1 MTADVPRF
9 DLQSHSLYSDGALA
23 PAEVVALA
31 AASGIELLALTDHD
45 TVDGVEEALRAGAE
59 HGVVVVPAV
68 ELSAVHAEHEDL
80 HVLGYGVEL
89 ADEEWLARLRDARTD
104 REARAKR
111 MAARLE
117 ELGFAVDDAPL
128 AARRRAGRPI
138 GRPHLAAAVTE
149 HPNNARRLAEEGA
162 EDVSSFIPAYLVPG
176 APAYLPRTR
185 PAVTEAIGWIHA
197 AGGVAVWAHP
207 FWDLAAPEDVL
218 ATLDAFVA
226 DGLDGVEAFYATH
239 TAAQTVLLA
248 DRAEELG
255 LLSTGSSDFHGPD
268 HRLFSRF
275 GAHELHGRRPRLG
288 TIADRPGGSLASR
301 P

>member
-1 MTADVPRF
+1 MVPASAPTRF

-23 PAEVVALA
+23 PAEVVARA
-31 AASGIELLALTDHD
+31 AASGIELLALSDHD
-45 TVDGVEEALRAGAE
+45 TVDGVEEALAAGEE
-59 HGVVVVPAV
+59 HGISVVPAV

-80 HVLGYGVEL
+80 HVLGYGVSL
-89 ADEEWLARLRDARTD
+89 LDEEWLARLRRARAD
-104 REARAKR
+104 REARAER
-111 MAARLE
+111 MTARLE

-138 GRPHLAAAVTE
+138 GRPHLAAAVTG
-149 HPNNARRLAEEGA
+149 HPDNARRLAEEGA

-185 PAVTEAIGWIHA
+185 PTVPEAIAWIHD

-207 FWDLAAPEDVL
+207 FWDLAAPEKVL
-218 ATLDAFVA
+218 DALDAFVA

-239 TAAQTVLLA
+239 TAPETALLA

-255 LLSTGSSDFHGPD
+255 LLSTGSSDFHGPE
-268 HRLFSRF
+268 HKLFSRF
-275 GAHELHGRRPRLG
+275 GAHELHGRHPRLG
-288 TIADRPGGSLASR
+288 PIGRVGEAR
-301 P
+301 